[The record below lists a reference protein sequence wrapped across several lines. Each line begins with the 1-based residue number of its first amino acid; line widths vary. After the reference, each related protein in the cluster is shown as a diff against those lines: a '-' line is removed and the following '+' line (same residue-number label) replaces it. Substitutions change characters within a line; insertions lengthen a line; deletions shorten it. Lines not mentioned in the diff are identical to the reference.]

1 MTQPALARDETGWWR
16 RIPHMKPGS
25 SRFDVFGE
33 LATLRR
39 YARTLARDDSDAE
52 DLVQDALVRA
62 YEKRDSFRPGR
73 ALRPWL
79 LSILHNAFIDG
90 LRNRRAEARRIARA
104 AEVAVKEAPP
114 AQDHA
119 VRLAE
124 LREAFMALPEEQ
136 RAALHLVALEGLGYQ
151 QAADTLGIPI
161 GTLMSRLSRARASLR
176 ALEAA
181 PADAPAVPRAQPP
194 VRLRVVGGSD
204 DRAD

>member
-1 MTQPALARDETGWWR
+1 
-16 RIPHMKPGS
+16 MKPGS

-90 LRNRRAEARRIARA
+90 IRNRRAEARRIARA

-114 AQDHA
+114 VQDHA

-136 RAALHLVALEGLGYQ
+136 RAVLHLVALEGLGYQ

-161 GTLMSRLSRARASLR
+161 GTLMSRLSRARAALR

-181 PADAPAVPRAQPP
+181 PADAQASRAQPP